1 MNLKLDSYNS
11 NDDLLEIFEKL
22 NSSLNSKNNKE
33 YQNKEGKEKN
43 IDYINYE
50 KIIFLDSDNCL
61 INTLLYINKSHKTK
75 TFIEFIVPN
84 KLEFNDKNKFL
95 KNFID
100 EILSKNYL
108 FIVETDKTNN
118 IYSKINFVIK
128 IVDDLYDTIKST
140 KKFEIFGNNNKS
152 SDESIYN
159 LIKRED
165 IEKLFLREFNYNF
178 NKINFFIIDLK
189 EIRRILIRAENIF
202 NFLLKIINNFPKL
215 KIILIID
222 ENIITENKEKE
233 ELILIKKYI

>member
-1 MNLKLDSYNS
+1 MNLKLDTYNS

-22 NSSLNSKNNKE
+22 NSSLNSKNDKE
-33 YQNKEGKEKN
+33 FKNKEGKEKS

-50 KIIFLDSDNCL
+50 KIIFLDSDNYL

-118 IYSKINFVIK
+118 IYSKINFIIK
-128 IVDDLYDTIKST
+128 IVDDLYDTIKLT
-140 KKFEIFGNNNKS
+140 KKFEIFK
-152 SDESIYN
+152 
-159 LIKRED
+159 
-165 IEKLFLREFNYNF
+165 
-178 NKINFFIIDLK
+178 
-189 EIRRILIRAENIF
+189 
-202 NFLLKIINNFPKL
+202 
-215 KIILIID
+215 
-222 ENIITENKEKE
+222 
-233 ELILIKKYI
+233 

>member
-1 MNLKLDSYNS
+1 MNTKRLCSLGILDININLFLYESQTLDMNLKLDTYNS

-22 NSSLNSKNNKE
+22 NSSLNSKNDKE
-33 YQNKEGKEKN
+33 FKNKEGKEKS

-128 IVDDLYDTIKST
+128 IVDDLYDTIKLT
-140 KKFEIFGNNNKS
+140 KKFEIIVNNNKS
-152 SDESIYN
+152 SDDSIYN

-189 EIRRILIRAENIF
+189 EIRRILKD
-202 NFLLKIINNFPKL
+202 LKIY
-215 KIILIID
+215 LIS
-222 ENIITENKEKE
+222 
-233 ELILIKKYI
+233 Y